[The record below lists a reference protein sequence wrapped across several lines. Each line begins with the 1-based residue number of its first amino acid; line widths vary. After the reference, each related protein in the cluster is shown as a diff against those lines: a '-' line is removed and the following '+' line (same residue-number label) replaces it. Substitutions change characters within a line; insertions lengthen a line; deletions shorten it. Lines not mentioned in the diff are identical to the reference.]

1 MNFLITLFL
10 VFCIPFSAK
19 AADQTST
26 TKLIPMKI
34 KVGDIVQYPLDAEPV
49 EVKAQLNGLWHICTL
64 MPGDSFEATRIIDH
78 DHYDERRSGIKVQK
92 REGTPGNH
100 QICYEGSLIDV
111 RGTHEMEK
119 SKNGVPQIVNKIHS
133 PFILWEDPE
142 DIQRRK
148 NLPTTLAASEA
159 ETILFKKGDIITYP
173 LDAEPVEVESNMIS
187 LDWDFRCTVAP
198 GDSFEV
204 VWPTNYVN
212 FYGISEN
219 SISFRKEGGT
229 PGNQEICP
237 KDSFTGIE
245 ITNCVLK
252 RTEEG
257 MPEGLLCNHS
267 LKTLFNP
274 QE

>member
-19 AADQTST
+19 AADGTPAT
-26 TKLIPMKI
+26 ELIPVKI
-34 KVGDIVQYPLDAEPV
+34 GDIVQYPLNAEPV
-49 EVKAQLNGLWHICTL
+49 EVKAQLNGVWHICTL
-64 MPGDSFEATRIIDH
+64 MPGDSFETIQILNY
-78 DHYDERRSGIKVQK
+78 DHYADKRSGIKLQK

-111 RGTHEMEK
+111 IGTQEMEK
-119 SKNGVPQIVNKIHS
+119 STDGVPQIVNKVHS
-133 PFILWEDPE
+133 PFIFYATPE
-142 DIQRRK
+142 NIQLRK
-148 NLPTTLAASEA
+148 NLPTTLEDAGA

-173 LDAEPVEVESNMIS
+173 LDAKPVEVESTMNN
-187 LDWDFRCTVAP
+187 LDNLDFRCTVAP
-198 GDSFEV
+198 GDSFKV
-204 VWPTNYVN
+204 VWPTSYVD
-212 FYGISEN
+212 FRGISKN

-229 PGNQEICP
+229 PGNQAICP
-237 KDSFTGIE
+237 KDSFTSIE
-245 ITNCVLK
+245 TTNCVLK